1 MKDWGFIE
9 SLKIDSMVVLIKESY
24 RGFADLSLENYFSTD
39 EQVLDYRL
47 GVVEDLVNNPNL
59 YETFG
64 KAVSMIYNINDM
76 RRAMSSEF
84 TIDSS
89 LRSVRYLELY
99 VEIVTLFADNLSQ
112 AALQSEGM
120 KNFQK

>member
-1 MKDWGFIE
+1 
-9 SLKIDSMVVLIKESY
+9 
-24 RGFADLSLENYFSTD
+24 
-39 EQVLDYRL
+39 
-47 GVVEDLVNNPNL
+47 
-59 YETFG
+59 
-64 KAVSMIYNINDM
+64 MIYNINDM

-120 KNFQK
+120 KISRKKSMELHRAASFKR